1 MQQQFRALG
10 RAIWVQPLFLNMNC
24 QTVFRSDGDRIE
36 GRLTRCPF
44 HRFFHIEVPQSP
56 VETGSPLRFS
66 TLGGNA
72 LSRLNPQNSTE
83 RAVEFHKF

>member
-10 RAIWVQPLFLNMNC
+10 RAIWVQPLFLNMNG
-24 QTVFRSDGDRIE
+24 QTVIRSDVDRIE

-56 VETGSPLRFS
+56 VALEHAWGECAFPVESPK
-66 TLGGNA
+66 
-72 LSRLNPQNSTE
+72 LN
-83 RAVEFHKF
+83 RASS